1 LNNDDWGFGYFQLD
15 DASIR
20 VFEDR
25 LANVENN
32 LNRVV
37 IIGQLISMV
46 RQIHYPVTRL
56 TYVLDQLIDEK
67 NQNLINA
74 VWTALFQ
81 ARASFLPQER
91 VQKFNYDVAQF
102 FFKKAKKEK
111 DDKSLSMFCIDKAMQ
126 FMTEKEHLSFASE
139 WIYSEKIVIDHEE
152 LTCPLTD

>member
-37 IIGQLISMV
+37 VIGQLISMV

-67 NQNLINA
+67 
-74 VWTALFQ
+74 
-81 ARASFLPQER
+81 
-91 VQKFNYDVAQF
+91 
-102 FFKKAKKEK
+102 
-111 DDKSLSMFCIDKAMQ
+111 KSKLD
-126 FMTEKEHLSFASE
+126 
-139 WIYSEKIVIDHEE
+139 
-152 LTCPLTD
+152 